1 VHPYNYYA
9 PENINDA
16 LGLLEK
22 FGSKARCLAGGTDI
36 LVQTRGGRFELDAII
51 DVKNIP
57 ELTKVEWTKDHL
69 LVGSAV
75 PCYLLYEDEKVT
87 SQFPGIID
95 AASLIGGIQIQSRAS
110 LGGNLC
116 NASPSADGICPLI
129 VHNTICVI
137 AGPKGSREISV
148 DQFCV
153 SPGKNVLDE
162 GEFLVSL
169 KIPLPNSGF
178 GAAYERFIPR
188 NEMDIAVAAV
198 GSSVV
203 VDGGK
208 ITNSKIAL
216 AAVGPTPIYAE
227 KASEFLLGKDVSEDN
242 LDQASQIAQDSCSPI
257 TDMRGDVEFRK
268 HLIGVLTRRT
278 LDLALERA
286 GGN

>member
-1 VHPYNYYA
+1 MHPYNYYA
-9 PENINDA
+9 PENINEA
-16 LGLLEK
+16 VGLLEE
-22 FGSKARCLAGGTDI
+22 FGSKAKCLAGGTDI

-51 DVKNIP
+51 DVKSIP
-57 ELTKVEWTKDHL
+57 ELTKVEWTNDNL
-69 LVGSAV
+69 VVGSAV
-75 PCYLLYEDEKVT
+75 PCYVLYEDEKI
-87 SQFPGIID
+87 SNQFPGIID

-129 VHNTICVI
+129 VHNTMCVI

-169 KIPLPNSGF
+169 KIPLPDSGF

-203 VDGGK
+203 LDGGK
-208 ITNSKIAL
+208 IIDSKIAL
-216 AAVGPTPIYAE
+216 AAVGPTPIYAN
-227 KASEFLLGKDVSEDN
+227 KASEFLLGKDGSDDN

-278 LDLALERA
+278 LDLALKRA

>member
-1 VHPYNYYA
+1 M
-9 PENINDA
+9 
-16 LGLLEK
+16 GLLEE
-22 FGSKARCLAGGTDI
+22 FGSKAKCLAGGTDI

-51 DVKNIP
+51 DVKSIP
-57 ELTKVEWTKDHL
+57 ELTKVEWTNDNL
-69 LVGSAV
+69 VVGSAV
-75 PCYLLYEDEKVT
+75 PCYVLYEDEKI
-87 SQFPGIID
+87 SNQFPGIID

-129 VHNTICVI
+129 VHNTMCVI

-169 KIPLPNSGF
+169 KIPLPDSGF

-203 VDGGK
+203 LDGGK
-208 ITNSKIAL
+208 IIDSKIAL
-216 AAVGPTPIYAE
+216 AAVGPTPIYAN
-227 KASEFLLGKDVSEDN
+227 KASEFLLGKEGSDDN

-268 HLIGVLTRRT
+268 HLVGVLTRRT
-278 LDLALERA
+278 LDLALKRA

>member
-1 VHPYNYYA
+1 MHPYNYYA
-9 PENINDA
+9 PENINEA
-16 LGLLEK
+16 VGLLEE
-22 FGSKARCLAGGTDI
+22 FGSKAKCLAGGTDI

-51 DVKNIP
+51 DVKSIP
-57 ELTKVEWTKDHL
+57 ELTKVEWTNDNL
-69 LVGSAV
+69 VVGSAV
-75 PCYLLYEDEKVT
+75 PCYVLYEDEKINN
-87 SQFPGIID
+87 QFPGIID

-129 VHNTICVI
+129 VHNTMCVI

-169 KIPLPNSGF
+169 KIPLPDSGF

-203 VDGGK
+203 LDGGK
-208 ITNSKIAL
+208 IIDSKIAL
-216 AAVGPTPIYAE
+216 AAVGPTPIYAN
-227 KASEFLLGKDVSEDN
+227 KASEFLLGKDGSDDN

-278 LDLALERA
+278 LDLALKRA

>member
-1 VHPYNYYA
+1 MHPYNYYA
-9 PENINDA
+9 PENINEA
-16 LGLLEK
+16 VGLLEE
-22 FGSKARCLAGGTDI
+22 FGSKAKCLAGGTDI

-51 DVKNIP
+51 DVKSIP
-57 ELTKVEWTKDHL
+57 ELTKVEWTNDNL
-69 LVGSAV
+69 VVGSAV
-75 PCYLLYEDEKVT
+75 PCYVLYEDEKI
-87 SQFPGIID
+87 SNQFPGIID

-129 VHNTICVI
+129 VHNTMCVI
-137 AGPKGSREISV
+137 AGPKGSSEISV

-169 KIPLPNSGF
+169 KIPLPDSGF

-203 VDGGK
+203 LDDGK
-208 ITNSKIAL
+208 IIDSKIAL
-216 AAVGPTPIYAE
+216 AAVGPTPIYAN
-227 KASEFLLGKDVSEDN
+227 KASEFLLGKDGSDDN

-278 LDLALERA
+278 LDLALKRA

>member
-1 VHPYNYYA
+1 MHPYNYYA
-9 PENINDA
+9 PENINEA
-16 LGLLEK
+16 VGLLEE
-22 FGSKARCLAGGTDI
+22 FGSKAKCLAGGTDI

-51 DVKNIP
+51 DVKSIP
-57 ELTKVEWTKDHL
+57 ELTKVEWTNDNL
-69 LVGSAV
+69 VVGSAV
-75 PCYLLYEDEKVT
+75 PCYVLYEDEKI
-87 SQFPGIID
+87 SNQFPGIID

-129 VHNTICVI
+129 VHNTMCVI

-169 KIPLPNSGF
+169 KIPLPDSGF

-203 VDGGK
+203 LDDGK
-208 ITNSKIAL
+208 IIDSKIAL
-216 AAVGPTPIYAE
+216 AAVGPTPIYAN
-227 KASEFLLGKDVSEDN
+227 KASEFLLGKEGSDDN

-278 LDLALERA
+278 LDLALKRA

>member
-1 VHPYNYYA
+1 MHPYNYYA
-9 PENINDA
+9 PENIDEA
-16 LGLLEK
+16 VELLEK

-36 LVQTRGGRFELDAII
+36 LVQTRSERFELDAII
-51 DVKNIP
+51 DVKKIP
-57 ELTKVEWTKDHL
+57 ELTKVNWTENNL
-69 LVGSAV
+69 IFGSAV
-75 PCYLLYEDEKVT
+75 PCYVLYEDKEISSK
-87 SQFPGIID
+87 FPGIID

-129 VHNTICVI
+129 VHNAKCVI
-137 AGPKGSREISV
+137 TGPKGYREVSV
-148 DQFCV
+148 NEFCV
-153 SPGKNVLDE
+153 SPGKNLLNE
-162 GEFLVSL
+162 GEFLISL
-169 KIPLPNSGF
+169 KVPLPSTGF

-203 VDGGK
+203 IDDGK
-208 ITNSKIAL
+208 ITDSKIAL
-216 AAVGPTPIYAE
+216 AAVGPTPIFAQ
-227 KASEFLLGKDVSEDN
+227 KASEFLVGKDASDEN
-242 LDQASQIAQDSCSPI
+242 LNQASQIAQDSCSPI

-278 LDLALERA
+278 LDLAIKRA

>member
-1 VHPYNYYA
+1 MHPYNYYA

-153 SPGKNVLDE
+153 SPGKNLLDE

>member
-1 VHPYNYYA
+1 MHPYNYYA
-9 PENINDA
+9 PENINEA
-16 LGLLEK
+16 VGLLEE
-22 FGSKARCLAGGTDI
+22 FGSKAKCLAGGTDI

-51 DVKNIP
+51 DVKSIP
-57 ELTKVEWTKDHL
+57 ELTKVEWTNDNL
-69 LVGSAV
+69 VVGSAV
-75 PCYLLYEDEKVT
+75 PCYVLYEDEKI
-87 SQFPGIID
+87 SNQFPGIID

-129 VHNTICVI
+129 VHNTMCVI

-169 KIPLPNSGF
+169 KIPLPDSGF

-203 VDGGK
+203 LDGGK
-208 ITNSKIAL
+208 IIDSKIAL
-216 AAVGPTPIYAE
+216 AAVGPTPIYAN
-227 KASEFLLGKDVSEDN
+227 KASEFLLGKEGSDDN

-278 LDLALERA
+278 LDLALKRA

>member
-1 VHPYNYYA
+1 MHPYNYYA
-9 PENINDA
+9 PENINEA
-16 LGLLEK
+16 VGLLEE
-22 FGSKARCLAGGTDI
+22 FGSKAKCLAGGTDI

-51 DVKNIP
+51 DVKSIP
-57 ELTKVEWTKDHL
+57 ELTKVEWTNDNL
-69 LVGSAV
+69 VVGSAV
-75 PCYLLYEDEKVT
+75 PCYVLYEDEKI
-87 SQFPGIID
+87 SNQFPGIID

-129 VHNTICVI
+129 VHNTMCEI

-169 KIPLPNSGF
+169 KIPLPDSGF

-203 VDGGK
+203 LDDGK
-208 ITNSKIAL
+208 IIDSKIAL
-216 AAVGPTPIYAE
+216 AAVGPTPIYAN
-227 KASEFLLGKDVSEDN
+227 KASEFLLGKDGSDDN

-278 LDLALERA
+278 LDLALKRA

>member
-1 VHPYNYYA
+1 MHPYNYYA
-9 PENINDA
+9 PENINEA
-16 LGLLEK
+16 VGLLEE
-22 FGSKARCLAGGTDI
+22 FGSKAKCLAGGTDI

-51 DVKNIP
+51 DVKSIP
-57 ELTKVEWTKDHL
+57 ELTKVEWTNDNL
-69 LVGSAV
+69 VVGSAV
-75 PCYLLYEDEKVT
+75 PCYVLYEDEKI
-87 SQFPGIID
+87 SNQFPGIID

-129 VHNTICVI
+129 VHNTMCVI

-169 KIPLPNSGF
+169 KIPLPDSGF

-203 VDGGK
+203 LDGGK
-208 ITNSKIAL
+208 IIDSKIAL
-216 AAVGPTPIYAE
+216 AAVGPTPIYAN
-227 KASEFLLGKDVSEDN
+227 KASEFLLGKDGSDDN

-268 HLIGVLTRRT
+268 HLVGVLTRRT
-278 LDLALERA
+278 LDLALKRA

>member
-1 VHPYNYYA
+1 MHPYNYYA
-9 PENINDA
+9 PENIDEA
-16 LGLLEK
+16 VGLLEE
-22 FGSKARCLAGGTDI
+22 FGGKARCLAGGTDI

-51 DVKNIP
+51 DVKKIP
-57 ELTKVEWTKDHL
+57 ELIKVNWTENHL
-69 LVGSAV
+69 VFGSAV
-75 PCYLLYEDEKVT
+75 PCYVLYEDKKI
-87 SQFPGIID
+87 SSKFPGIID

-137 AGPKGSREISV
+137 AGPKGYREVSV
-148 DQFCV
+148 DEFCV
-153 SPGKNVLDE
+153 SPGRNLLEE

-169 KIPLPNSGF
+169 KVPLPTTGF

-203 VDGGK
+203 IDDGK
-208 ITNSKIAL
+208 ITDSKIAL
-216 AAVGPTPIYAE
+216 AAVGPTPIYAD
-227 KASEFLLGKDVSEDN
+227 KASEFLEGKDASDEN
-242 LDQASQIAQDSCSPI
+242 LNQASQIAEDSCSPI

-278 LDLALERA
+278 LDLAIKRA

>member
-1 VHPYNYYA
+1 MHPYNYYA

-75 PCYLLYEDEKVT
+75 PCYVLYEDEKVT

-153 SPGKNVLDE
+153 SPGKNLLDE

>member
-1 VHPYNYYA
+1 MHPYNYYA
-9 PENINDA
+9 PENINEA
-16 LGLLEK
+16 VGLLEE
-22 FGSKARCLAGGTDI
+22 FGSKAKCLAGGTDI

-51 DVKNIP
+51 DVKSIP
-57 ELTKVEWTKDHL
+57 ELTKVEWTNDNL
-69 LVGSAV
+69 VVGSAV
-75 PCYLLYEDEKVT
+75 PCYVLYEDEKI
-87 SQFPGIID
+87 SNQFPGIID

-129 VHNTICVI
+129 VHNTMCVI

-169 KIPLPNSGF
+169 KIPLPDSGF
-178 GAAYERFIPR
+178 GAAYERFITR

-203 VDGGK
+203 LDDGK
-208 ITNSKIAL
+208 IIDSKIAL
-216 AAVGPTPIYAE
+216 AAVGPTPIYAN
-227 KASEFLLGKDVSEDN
+227 KASEFLLGKDGSDDN

-278 LDLALERA
+278 LDLALKRA

>member
-1 VHPYNYYA
+1 MHPYNYYA
-9 PENINDA
+9 PENIDEA
-16 LGLLEK
+16 VGLLEE
-22 FGSKARCLAGGTDI
+22 FGEKARCLAGGTDI

-51 DVKNIP
+51 DVKKIP
-57 ELTKVEWTKDHL
+57 ELIKVNWTENHL
-69 LVGSAV
+69 VFGSAV
-75 PCYLLYEDEKVT
+75 PCYVLYEDKKI
-87 SQFPGIID
+87 SSKFPGIID

-137 AGPKGSREISV
+137 AGPKGYREVSV
-148 DQFCV
+148 DEFCV
-153 SPGKNVLDE
+153 SPGRNLLDE

-169 KIPLPNSGF
+169 KVPLPSTGF

-203 VDGGK
+203 IDNGK
-208 ITNSKIAL
+208 ITDSKIAL
-216 AAVGPTPIYAE
+216 AAVGPTPIYAD
-227 KASEFLLGKDVSEDN
+227 KASEFLEGKDASDEN
-242 LDQASQIAQDSCSPI
+242 LNQASQIAEDSCSPI

-278 LDLALERA
+278 LDLAIKRA

>member
-1 VHPYNYYA
+1 MHPYNYYA
-9 PENINDA
+9 PENINEA
-16 LGLLEK
+16 VGLLEE
-22 FGSKARCLAGGTDI
+22 FGSKAKCLAGGTDI
-36 LVQTRGGRFELDAII
+36 LVQTRGGRVELDAII
-51 DVKNIP
+51 DVKSIP
-57 ELTKVEWTKDHL
+57 ELTKVEWTNDNL
-69 LVGSAV
+69 VVGSAV
-75 PCYLLYEDEKVT
+75 PCYVLYEDEKI
-87 SQFPGIID
+87 SNQFPGIID

-129 VHNTICVI
+129 VHNTMCVI

-169 KIPLPNSGF
+169 KIPLPDSGF

-203 VDGGK
+203 LDGGK
-208 ITNSKIAL
+208 IIDSKIAL
-216 AAVGPTPIYAE
+216 AAVGPTPIYAN
-227 KASEFLLGKDVSEDN
+227 KASEFLLGKDGSDDN

-268 HLIGVLTRRT
+268 HLVGVLTRRT
-278 LDLALERA
+278 LDLALKRA

>member
-1 VHPYNYYA
+1 MHPYNYYA
-9 PENINDA
+9 PENINEA
-16 LGLLEK
+16 VGLLEE
-22 FGSKARCLAGGTDI
+22 FGSKAKCLAGGTDI

-51 DVKNIP
+51 DVKSIP
-57 ELTKVEWTKDHL
+57 ELTKVEWTNDNL
-69 LVGSAV
+69 VVGSAV
-75 PCYLLYEDEKVT
+75 PCYVLYEDEKI
-87 SQFPGIID
+87 SNQFPGIID

-129 VHNTICVI
+129 VHNTMCVI

-162 GEFLVSL
+162 GEFLDSL
-169 KIPLPNSGF
+169 KIPLPDSGF

-188 NEMDIAVAAV
+188 NEMDISVAAV

-203 VDGGK
+203 LDDGK
-208 ITNSKIAL
+208 IIDSKIAL
-216 AAVGPTPIYAE
+216 AAVGPTPIYAN
-227 KASEFLLGKDVSEDN
+227 KASEFLLGKDGSDDN

-278 LDLALERA
+278 LDLALKRA

>member
-1 VHPYNYYA
+1 MHPYNYYA
-9 PENINDA
+9 PENINEA
-16 LGLLEK
+16 VGLLEE
-22 FGSKARCLAGGTDI
+22 FGSKAKCLAGGTDI

-51 DVKNIP
+51 DVKSIP
-57 ELTKVEWTKDHL
+57 ELTKVEWTNDNL
-69 LVGSAV
+69 VVGSAV
-75 PCYLLYEDEKVT
+75 PCYVLYEDEKI
-87 SQFPGIID
+87 SNQFPGIID

-129 VHNTICVI
+129 VHNTMCVI

-203 VDGGK
+203 LDGGK
-208 ITNSKIAL
+208 IIDSKIAL
-216 AAVGPTPIYAE
+216 AAVGPTPIYAN
-227 KASEFLLGKDVSEDN
+227 KASEFLLGKDGSDDN

-278 LDLALERA
+278 LDLALKRA

>member
-9 PENINDA
+9 PENINEA
-16 LGLLEK
+16 VGLLEE
-22 FGSKARCLAGGTDI
+22 FGSKAKCLAGGTDI

-51 DVKNIP
+51 DVKSIP
-57 ELTKVEWTKDHL
+57 ELTKVEWTNDNL
-69 LVGSAV
+69 VVGSAV
-75 PCYLLYEDEKVT
+75 PCYVLYEDEKI
-87 SQFPGIID
+87 SNQFPGIID

-129 VHNTICVI
+129 VHNTMCVI

-169 KIPLPNSGF
+169 KIPLPDSGF

-203 VDGGK
+203 LDDGK
-208 ITNSKIAL
+208 IIDSKIAL
-216 AAVGPTPIYAE
+216 AAVGPTPIYAN
-227 KASEFLLGKDVSEDN
+227 KASEFLLGKDGSDDN

-278 LDLALERA
+278 LDLALKRA

>member
-1 VHPYNYYA
+1 MHPYNYYA

-75 PCYLLYEDEKVT
+75 PCYVLYEDEKVT

>member
-1 VHPYNYYA
+1 MHPYNYYA
-9 PENINDA
+9 PENINEA
-16 LGLLEK
+16 VGLLEE
-22 FGSKARCLAGGTDI
+22 FGSKAKCLAGGTDI

-51 DVKNIP
+51 DVKSIP
-57 ELTKVEWTKDHL
+57 ELTKVEWTNDNL
-69 LVGSAV
+69 VVGSAV
-75 PCYLLYEDEKVT
+75 PCYVLYEDEKI
-87 SQFPGIID
+87 SNQFPGIID

-129 VHNTICVI
+129 VHNTMCVI

-169 KIPLPNSGF
+169 KIPLPDSGF

-203 VDGGK
+203 LDDGK
-208 ITNSKIAL
+208 IIDSN
-216 AAVGPTPIYAE
+216 
-227 KASEFLLGKDVSEDN
+227 KASEFLLGKDGSDDN

-268 HLIGVLTRRT
+268 HLVGVLTRRT
-278 LDLALERA
+278 LDLALKRA

>member
-1 VHPYNYYA
+1 MHPYNYYA
-9 PENINDA
+9 PENINEA
-16 LGLLEK
+16 VGLLEE
-22 FGSKARCLAGGTDI
+22 FGSKAKCLAGGTDI

-51 DVKNIP
+51 DVKSIP
-57 ELTKVEWTKDHL
+57 ELTKVEWTNDNL
-69 LVGSAV
+69 VVGSAV
-75 PCYLLYEDEKVT
+75 PCYVLYEDEKI
-87 SQFPGIID
+87 SNQFPGIID

-129 VHNTICVI
+129 VHNTMCVI

-169 KIPLPNSGF
+169 KIPLPDSGF

-203 VDGGK
+203 LDDGK
-208 ITNSKIAL
+208 IIDSKIAL
-216 AAVGPTPIYAE
+216 AAVGPTPIYAN
-227 KASEFLLGKDVSEDN
+227 KASEFLLGKEGSDDN

-268 HLIGVLTRRT
+268 HLVGVLTRRT
-278 LDLALERA
+278 LDLALKRA

>member
-1 VHPYNYYA
+1 MHPYNYYA
-9 PENINDA
+9 PENIKEA
-16 LGLLEK
+16 VGLLVE
-22 FGSKARCLAGGTDI
+22 FGSKAKCLAGGTDI

-51 DVKNIP
+51 DVKSIP
-57 ELTKVEWTKDHL
+57 ELTKVEWTNDNL
-69 LVGSAV
+69 VVGSAV
-75 PCYLLYEDEKVT
+75 PCYVLYEDEKI
-87 SQFPGIID
+87 SNQFPGIID

-129 VHNTICVI
+129 VHNTMCVI

-169 KIPLPNSGF
+169 KIPLPDSGF

-203 VDGGK
+203 LDDGK
-208 ITNSKIAL
+208 IIDSKIAL
-216 AAVGPTPIYAE
+216 AAVGPTPIYAN
-227 KASEFLLGKDVSEDN
+227 KASEFLLGKDGSDDN

-268 HLIGVLTRRT
+268 HLVGVLTRRT
-278 LDLALERA
+278 LDLALKRA

>member
-75 PCYLLYEDEKVT
+75 PCYVLYEDEKVT